1 MQSWSRM
8 DFGTG
13 KIIFLDITQK
23 EDMLQVEYPN
33 GFLLDIDWY
42 QDRYIISIIQN
53 FDWTRPVQQY
63 ETTETN
69 QLPKLLT
76 EAVRLV
82 EKKSQ
87 SAGAN

>member
-33 GFLLDIDWY
+33 GFLLDMGCIRTDTSFLSLKILIGRI
-42 QDRYIISIIQN
+42 QSSSMKQQKGIS
-53 FDWTRPVQQY
+53 
-63 ETTETN
+63 
-69 QLPKLLT
+69 
-76 EAVRLV
+76 
-82 EKKSQ
+82 S
-87 SAGAN
+87 SSC

>member
-33 GFLLDIDWY
+33 GSLLDMDWY
-42 QDRYIISIIQN
+42 QDRYIIFVIHN
-53 FDWTRPVQQY
+53 FDWSHPVQQY

-82 EKKSQ
+82 EKESQ